1 MNRFETSV
9 RFERTLLVLALAAA
23 FFPAQAQTK
32 VVETIVTFGVGAVD
46 GSRSERAQFGQY
58 FGLTSDSNAFATL
71 GIDYTLRD
79 EESASWVDLLGSNL
93 LGDTRELSLVVKKPG
108 DWKFK
113 ADYGELVYQDPLT
126 IKTGLLGVGSTTPQV
141 VRTPAGAGDDL
152 DLTTK
157 RMGLG
162 LGFAKW
168 ITPDLQFEVE
178 LKTEKKEGSRLFGV
192 GMTCPSPVAP
202 GCGTSTG
209 IAAGWATLFLPEPID
224 SNHVQVESRL
234 SYAFEKLRIH
244 LGYYG
249 SFFSN
254 NNATLNPSVPGSL
267 NNPLG
272 TLMPLSS
279 GLQSVLS
286 QPVVLAPDNQA
297 HQLDLS
303 GIYNFSNTTSGTFK
317 LGYSRATQDDGFVG
331 IGPAG
336 RSGLGGEVV
345 TTLAKLGIS
354 SRPIPKLSLQADLRH
369 ENKDDNTPTA
379 LYNVV
384 GASSWTNRSLSS
396 RKTNARLVASW
407 QFTSDYRGS
416 IGANYEAIDRGVFT
430 SSSKINGV
438 SALREDTQEMGLNAE
453 LRRRMSEN
461 FSGAIG
467 ISSSRRD
474 GSNWLKPNSGNGV
487 TEVTNAIDPATGFLS
502 TAIFMPTLADR
513 QRDKIKLF
521 ADWQAAKDL
530 ALQFSAEGG
539 TDSFSLP
546 TAYGLQK
553 THMDQFS
560 VDLNYEVSSSWA
572 LNAYASKGTQT
583 FNQSRPAGYVMAFD
597 NTSIGAGFGFTGK
610 LMSQLVVGGSL
621 SFGEDESAYAQSL
634 DFLAGSDSI
643 ALLAATGGL
652 PNIVYRQTSL
662 KFFGRY
668 ALDKQSSV
676 RVDFVHQRSSYNDW
690 AWGYNGVPFTYSD
703 GTTVSQKQDQRVS
716 VIGVTYTY
724 QWQ

>member
-157 RMGLG
+157 RTGLG

-254 NNATLNPSVPGSL
+254 NNATLKPGSL

-317 LGYSRATQDDGFVG
+317 LGYSRATQDDGFAG

-396 RKTNARLVASW
+396 RKTNARLVANW
-407 QFTSDYRGS
+407 QFSSDYRGS

-502 TAIFMPTLADR
+502 TSIFMPTLADR

-560 VDLNYEVSSSWA
+560 VDLNYEVSSSWV

-583 FNQSRPAGYVMAFD
+583 FNQSRPAGYVMEFD

-643 ALLAATGGL
+643 ALLTATGGL

-703 GTTVSQKQDQRVS
+703 GTTVSQKQDQSVS